1 MAFVVLKRLTTSFT
15 RQLSYLSR
23 YTANPSSCH
32 TEAYRCLSSVAALQ
46 PKMLTSVFAMYGPKD
61 VPVLR
66 WSRLPGLQQ
75 LAGMK
80 TKTALKRRCQDC
92 FFVRRRGRLFV
103 FCKTN
108 PRHKQRQG

>member
-23 YTANPSSCH
+23 YTANPSSRH

-46 PKMLTSVFAMYGPKD
+46 PKMLTSVFAMHGPKD

-66 WSRLPGLQQ
+66 WSQLP
-75 LAGMK
+75 GMK

-92 FFVRRRGRLFV
+92 FFVRRRGKLFV